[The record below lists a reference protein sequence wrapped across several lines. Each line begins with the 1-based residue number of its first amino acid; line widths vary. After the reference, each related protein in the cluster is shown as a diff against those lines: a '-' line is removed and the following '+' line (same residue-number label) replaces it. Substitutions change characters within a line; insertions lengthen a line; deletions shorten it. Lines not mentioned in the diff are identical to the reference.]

1 MLNDPIAYADQLLAA
16 SVVDPDGTL
25 NLPVD
30 LEKVAGPL
38 GIEVFARED
47 LTADQSPQIGVADN
61 NPNAVAIFVSAHEP
75 HRDQTPKIGG
85 ALAALLLMPDDQT
98 KTIEQ
103 RLSLPVSDEQI
114 AWSRAFIGEL
124 LVPAGTLLDP
134 WNATFPEMDTPADAV
149 HAVAVS
155 YAVSD
160 AFMADRLTTLGLL
173 RPPAAPQDDVQA

>member
-1 MLNDPIAYADQLLAA
+1 
-16 SVVDPDGTL
+16 
-25 NLPVD
+25 
-30 LEKVAGPL
+30 
-38 GIEVFARED
+38 
-47 LTADQSPQIGVADN
+47 
-61 NPNAVAIFVSAHEP
+61 
-75 HRDQTPKIGG
+75 
-85 ALAALLLMPDDQT
+85 MPDDQT

-124 LVPAGTLLDP
+124 LVPAGTLLDQ